1 MKINL
6 YVLLSAFFFI
16 LTWLMTGIYADD
28 EFNELTLFCKHR
40 PTFKVYFFS
49 PIGQSDMKVKDLSVD
64 MQYEALAFKE
74 FVIKQKLQMSSSPD
88 LLFIPFVLLQLTL
101 TFGLYGRYRSRF
113 SSEFK
118 IWQIPVHVFINLITT
133 TLGLL
138 LILSLDFYY
147 FDEFLWAMLLTSL
160 IIVINFSTVFF
171 LKKIQNRIF
180 LRNKKIS
187 PED

>member
-6 YVLLSAFFFI
+6 YLLLSAFFFV

-28 EFNELTLFCKHR
+28 EFYEHTLFCKYR

-49 PIGQSDMKVKDLSVD
+49 PRGQSDLKIKDLSID
-64 MQYEALAFKE
+64 KQYEELAFKE
-74 FVIKQKLQMSSSPD
+74 FVIKQKLQMSSTPD
-88 LLFIPFVLLQLTL
+88 LSFIPFVLLQLTL
-101 TFGLYGRYRSRF
+101 TFGLYGRYRSRL

-118 IWQIPVHVFINLITT
+118 NWQIPVHVFINLITT

-138 LILSLDFYY
+138 LILSLDFSY
-147 FDEFLWAMLLTSL
+147 FDEFLWAILMTSL

-171 LKKIQNRIF
+171 LKKIQNWIF

-187 PED
+187 PQD